1 MADNTAD
8 HPRGRL
14 KIFMGY
20 AAGVGKTYRMLEE
33 GQELKRQEGDVVIGY
48 FEPHGRK
55 DTIAK
60 TEGLELVPRK
70 RVEYRGSVFE
80 EMDTDA
86 ILTRNP
92 EVCLVDEFPHTNVPG
107 SERAKRWQ
115 DVQIL
120 LDAGIDVLT
129 TMNIQHLE
137 SLNDQIWHIAGVRV
151 RETIPDWVVQQ
162 ADEVVMTDVT
172 PRALLH
178 RLQRGVVY
186 GKEKADRAMQNFFR
200 EQTLVALRELALRQA
215 AHEVEQRLGEE
226 ASEIAAQVNNQGQ
239 SRKPNKIL
247 VLITEDPETA
257 MLIRRAKRLSDFL
270 SAECFA
276 VAVQPTGDLSSLS
289 AKDRE
294 AIERHLNFARNLHI
308 ETRIIE
314 GEDVAS
320 SLVDFAHRNEVT
332 QMYLAQPPE
341 SKWIAPL
348 LSRNLVQKVVRLAKD
363 VQIVIVSR
371 RDTPDLTVR

>member
-1 MADNTAD
+1 MPENSPDR
-8 HPRGRL
+8 PQGRL
-14 KIFMGY
+14 KIFIGY

-33 GQELKRQEGDVVIGY
+33 GQELKSEGVDVVIGY

-60 TEGLELVPRK
+60 TEGLELIPRK
-70 RVEYRGSVFE
+70 KVEYRGSVFE
-80 EMDTDA
+80 EMDMEA
-86 ILTRNP
+86 ILVRNP
-92 EVCLVDEFPHTNVPG
+92 QVCLVDEFPHTNVPG

-137 SLNDQIWHIAGVRV
+137 SLNDQIWHISGVRV

-162 ADEVVMTDVT
+162 ANEVVMTDVT

-186 GKEKADRAMQNFFR
+186 GKEKADLAMQNFFR

-215 AHEVEQRLGEE
+215 AHEVEQRLGDG
-226 ASEIAAQVNNQGQ
+226 ASAGVDQGEMPGQ
-239 SRKPNKIL
+239 PRKPNKIL

-257 MLIRRAKRLSDFL
+257 MLIRRARRLSDFL

-276 VAVQPTGDLSSLS
+276 VAVQPTGDLSGLS

-294 AIERHLNFARNLHI
+294 AIERHLNFARNLHV

-314 GEDVAS
+314 GDDIAQ

-332 QMYLAQPPE
+332 QMFLAQPPE

-371 RDTPDLTVR
+371 RDSPERA

>member
-1 MADNTAD
+1 MPEDTPER
-8 HPRGRL
+8 PRGRL

-33 GQELKRQEGDVVIGY
+33 GQELKVQGRDVVIGY

-55 DTIAK
+55 DTISK

-70 RVEYRGSVFE
+70 TVEYRGSVFE

-86 ILTRNP
+86 IVARRP
-92 EVCLVDEFPHTNVPG
+92 QVCLVDEFPHTNVPG
-107 SERAKRWQ
+107 SERVKRWEDIQ
-115 DVQIL
+115 LL
-120 LDAGIDVLT
+120 LDEGIDVLT

-137 SLNDQIWHIAGVRV
+137 SLNDQIWHISGVLV
-151 RETIPDWVVQQ
+151 RETIPDWVVQR

-186 GKEKADRAMQNFFR
+186 SKEKADRAMQNFFR

-215 AHEVEQRLGEE
+215 AHEVEHRMGNGATDTPAQERLQQQ
-226 ASEIAAQVNNQGQ
+226 AQK
-239 SRKPNKIL
+239 RNKIL

-257 MLIRRAKRLSDFL
+257 MCIRRAKRVSDFL

-289 AKDRE
+289 TKDRE
-294 AIERHLNFARNLHI
+294 SIERHLNFARNLHI

-314 GEDVAS
+314 GDDVARA
-320 SLVDFAHRNEVT
+320 LVDFAHRNDVT
-332 QMYLAQPPE
+332 QMFLAQPEE
-341 SKWIAPL
+341 SKWIPL
-348 LSRNLVQKVVRLAKD
+348 LSRNLVQRVVRLAKD

-371 RDTPDLTVR
+371 RESPERA

>member
-1 MADNTAD
+1 
-8 HPRGRL
+8 
-14 KIFMGY
+14 
-20 AAGVGKTYRMLEE
+20 
-33 GQELKRQEGDVVIGY
+33 
-48 FEPHGRK
+48 
-55 DTIAK
+55 
-60 TEGLELVPRK
+60 
-70 RVEYRGSVFE
+70 
-80 EMDTDA
+80 
-86 ILTRNP
+86 
-92 EVCLVDEFPHTNVPG
+92 
-107 SERAKRWQ
+107 
-115 DVQIL
+115 
-120 LDAGIDVLT
+120 
-129 TMNIQHLE
+129 
-137 SLNDQIWHIAGVRV
+137 
-151 RETIPDWVVQQ
+151 
-162 ADEVVMTDVT
+162 
-172 PRALLH
+172 
-178 RLQRGVVY
+178 
-186 GKEKADRAMQNFFR
+186 
-200 EQTLVALRELALRQA
+200 
-215 AHEVEQRLGEE
+215 
-226 ASEIAAQVNNQGQ
+226 
-239 SRKPNKIL
+239 
-247 VLITEDPETA
+247 